1 MKFELHC
8 HSLHSHGGKIR
19 WEGLASPSH
28 IVHML
33 KKRGINGFAITD
45 HDSIAGWKEA
55 KTAAKREGMVF
66 IHSIEISTLCGH
78 LIALGVNEA
87 VRPGLSVEETIDLIH
102 DQGGLAIAP
111 HPFDIRKEGIG
122 RDFSRCDAVEVFNSL
137 NLTKIEN
144 LLADMQAKKHG
155 VPAVGGSD
163 AHSLKMLG
171 MTVNHINA
179 DDADS
184 ALKRIRNGDVKIQGR
199 YIPIHIVIDWI
210 RNRMQLSYDDIN
222 KYIGKNYS
230 KPKSLLAKSMLDMFV
245 SSDSGA
251 WNALGYFAVSASMIY
266 SFLTLPLRLNS
277 F

>member
-1 MKFELHC
+1 
-8 HSLHSHGGKIR
+8 
-19 WEGLASPSH
+19 
-28 IVHML
+28 ML

-66 IHSIEISTLCGH
+66 IPSIEISTLCGH

-87 VRPGLSVEETIDLIH
+87 IRPRLSVEETIDLIH

-163 AHSLKMLG
+163 AHSLEMLG

-199 YIPIHIVIDWI
+199 YIPIPIVMDWV

-245 SSDSGA
+245 SSDSGV
-251 WNALGYFAVSASMIY
+251 WDALGYFAVSASMIY